1 MAKETM
7 EVTYEEKGRKVK
19 ETIDISN
26 MSPEEMM
33 EEVKRITGKDDDN

>member
-7 EVTYEEKGRKVK
+7 GVTYQEKGRKVK

-26 MSPEEMM
+26 MSADEMIEES
-33 EEVKRITGKDDDN
+33 KRITGKGDN